1 MWDLTTALDFFN
13 KGEPTVHQ
21 AGGPTA
27 RELVRLLDH
36 CDLTNSRPVT
46 PCISPSPSL
55 YPQMTASNRQSM
67 VVRAAF
73 LNAAASLSSRPQ
85 SQISQQSDSA
95 EI

>member
-1 MWDLTTALDFFN
+1 MWDLTTALDFYN

-36 CDLTNSRPVT
+36 CDLTNSRPAT

-55 YPQMTASNRQSM
+55 YPQVIN
-67 VVRAAF
+67 
-73 LNAAASLSSRPQ
+73 
-85 SQISQQSDSA
+85 
-95 EI
+95 EIVNWCKGLTLLFS